1 MEVVS
6 ITTDAPTVTVEGSDG
21 GVEADD
27 LRRVLR
33 TSTHVTVWLSS
44 SQQKADSKPALGSP
58 LELLGR
64 GEPSD
69 GMLERSWTNR

>member
-1 MEVVS
+1 MS

-33 TSTHVTVWLSS
+33 TATHVTVWLSS